1 MRKIYLLFLVLVG
14 ITSSCTKDFE
24 DYNTDK
30 KNPTDVK
37 GEFLFSSAQKAFAD
51 QISSTSVNLNVFK
64 LFAQQW
70 TETTYVDEAN
80 YDIVNRKIPD
90 NNFGTYYRSVLNLL
104 DQSGAKITDAEIPA
118 LETEAWK
125 KNKLAI
131 IELMR
136 VFTYHELV
144 NTFGD
149 IPYSEANDIEN
160 ISPTYEDAKTIYAD
174 LLTRI
179 DGALASMD
187 DTAGSFGKSDLIY
200 GGDVA
205 AWKKFAYS
213 LKLKIA
219 VNQSDGVDVAAVYN
233 DVKSKVFDSA
243 ADNMLFAY
251 FGSQPNTNPMHV
263 SLVISGRSDFIP
275 ANTLVDLMNSM
286 DDPRMDF
293 FFKDKV
299 DTSSV
304 DGVEK
309 LAWVGGLYGHS
320 NAYPNYSHINNKI
333 QEATF
338 PGILMTFSEV
348 QFYLAEAAERT
359 GDAGTAATYYD
370 AGVKAS
376 CEFWGVASAD
386 ADTYIAAHAY
396 AGYNSIAEQS
406 YIAAY
411 TRGDVAYTTYRRLDW
426 PVFNIAPEANTTDGL
441 VPRRFTYP
449 INEQTLN
456 KANYEAASAAIGGD
470 AMETRL
476 FWDTK
481 DPVIPTP

>member
-1 MRKIYLLFLVLVG
+1 MKKIYLLFLVLVG
-14 ITSSCTKDFE
+14 ITSSCTKDFA
-24 DYNTDK
+24 DYNTDS

-37 GEFLFSSAQKAFAD
+37 GEFLFSSAQKNFAD

-90 NNFGTYYRSVLNLL
+90 NNYSTYYRNVLNLL
-104 DQSGAKITDAEIPA
+104 NQAGEKITAADLAP
-118 LETEAWK
+118 LETEATK

-131 IELMR
+131 IDLMR

-149 IPYSEANDIEN
+149 IPYAESNDIEN
-160 ISPTYEDAKTIYAD
+160 ISPAYEGASAIYTD

-179 DGALASMD
+179 DAAIVNLDETDAV
-187 DTAGSFGKSDLIY
+187 GSFGGSDLIY

-219 VNQSDGVDVAAVYN
+219 VNQSDVVDVAAVYN
-233 DVKSKVFDSA
+233 DLKGKVFDSA
-243 ADNMLFAY
+243 DDNMLFHY
-251 FGSQPNTNPMHV
+251 QGSQPNTNPMHV
-263 SLVISGRSDFIP
+263 SLVVSGRKDFIP
-275 ANTLVDLMNSM
+275 ANTLVDLMNATS
-286 DDPRMDF
+286 DPRMDVYF
-293 FFKDKV
+293 TNMI
-299 DTSSV
+299 DTSTV
-304 DGVEK
+304 EGTEK

-320 NAYPNYSHINNKI
+320 NAYANYSHIAESI

-338 PGILMTFSEV
+338 PGILMTYSEV
-348 QFYLAEAAERT
+348 QFYLAEAASRT
-359 GDAGTAATYYD
+359 GDAAAATYYD
-370 AGVKAS
+370 AAVTASFDFWKAPD
-376 CEFWGVASAD
+376 VA
-386 ADTYIAAHAY
+386 TYLAANPY
-396 AGYNSIAEQS
+396 VDMNSIAEQS
-406 YIAAY
+406 YYASY
-411 TRGDVAYTTYRRLDW
+411 TRGDVSYTTYRRLDW
-426 PVFNIAPEANTTDGL
+426 PIFNIAPEANTTDGL

-456 KANYEAASAAIGGD
+456 KANYDKASAAIGGD
-470 AMETRL
+470 AMETLL
-476 FWDTK
+476 FWDK
-481 DPVIPTP
+481 AAPVIPAP